1 MLPGFFKNQ
10 DTLSTIAAQSCKQ
23 EGVRE
28 VSVKTSPSNL
38 ANKLNEIVVE
48 ATDSDFL
55 HIKEMESTPT
65 NEMTIAK
72 SVEPVSKNRHC
83 IA

>member
-1 MLPGFFKNQ
+1 M
-10 DTLSTIAAQSCKQ
+10 
-23 EGVRE
+23 
-28 VSVKTSPSNL
+28 KTSPSNL

-72 SVEPVSKNRHC
+72 SVEPSSKNRQC